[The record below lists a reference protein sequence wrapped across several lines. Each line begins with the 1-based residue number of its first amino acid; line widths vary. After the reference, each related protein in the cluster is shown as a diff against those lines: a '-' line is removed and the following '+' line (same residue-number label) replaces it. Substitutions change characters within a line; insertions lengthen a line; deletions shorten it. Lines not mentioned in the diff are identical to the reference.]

1 MCQIW
6 INYSKYLYNLYIT
19 QIYLVFIVDQ
29 PNVEKND
36 MNMME
41 LPDESEITDN
51 PFISSKTVSVGQYS
65 FIDYRQKYVKV
76 APPPVYFTDD

>member
-1 MCQIW
+1 MDQPEGDFED
-6 INYSKYLYNLYIT
+6 NLHENGIET
-19 QIYLVFIVDQ
+19 NGLDQ

-41 LPDESEITDN
+41 LPDESEINDN
-51 PFISSKTVSVGQYS
+51 PFIQSKTVSVGEFS

-76 APPPVYFTDD
+76 APPPVYFTNDQIIQ

>member
-41 LPDESEITDN
+41 LPDESEINDN
-51 PFISSKTVSVGQYS
+51 PFI
-65 FIDYRQKYVKV
+65 
-76 APPPVYFTDD
+76 